1 MQNKQDTRNIQGMQ
15 NERDNRNSA
24 KAQDVFAPRSAF
36 APALALA
43 RKELYAALIAPA
55 TYVIGVFFLVFT
67 AVWLYYLQTFFVR
80 DQATLRPYFIAFP
93 FAFILVIPGFT
104 MKSWAEER
112 KTGSIELL
120 LTMPFSEWDLVL
132 GKFLAA
138 LGLLAALL
146 VLSLPVP
153 LSILSLGH
161 FDGGVIVC
169 EYVGALLFGASATAL
184 GLLLSALSKN
194 QAAAFLGS
202 AAVLLVVML
211 INQIATTQA
220 LPAWL
225 SAFFLYVSLNY
236 HFESFA
242 KGLLDSRD
250 LTFFIVSAALFLYV
264 TTRALVFRK
273 WR

>member
-1 MQNKQDTRNIQGMQ
+1 MRETIPIQDKRVTTPGVYETHISSAPRNI
-15 NERDNRNSA
+15 
-24 KAQDVFAPRSAF
+24 FAPS
-36 APALALA
+36 LVLA
-43 RKELYAALIAPA
+43 RKELYSALIAPA
-55 TYVIGVFFLVFT
+55 TYFIGFFFLVFT

-93 FAFILVIPGFT
+93 LAFILVIPGFT

-132 GKFLAA
+132 GKFFAS
-138 LGLLAALL
+138 LGLLASLL

-153 LSILSLGH
+153 LSIMPLGH

-169 EYVGALLFGASATAL
+169 EYLGALLFGASATAL

-211 INQIATTQA
+211 INQISATQV

-225 SAFFLYVSLNY
+225 STFFLYISLNY

-250 LTFFIVSAALFLYV
+250 LLFFIVSAALFLYS
-264 TTRALVFRK
+264 TTRVLVFRK